1 MTSEGNR
8 DISLKEYMEYT
19 DEFGVDSYV
28 TLNDEVPLT
37 IGKRRGKQSVLRNEK
52 WLKEQLET
60 AKNKEGIIANIQ
72 VTENQQLL
80 QDQLDLINQNA
91 SKLLGVNVSG
101 LHLGES
107 TKQREELL
115 TTIFEAIPENLVRFV
130 TGPNSPSEVL
140 DSIRLGADVTVCS
153 YPFLLAE
160 KAYCSW

>member
-72 VTENQQLL
+72 VTER
-80 QDQLDLINQNA
+80 I
-91 SKLLGVNVSG
+91 
-101 LHLGES
+101 
-107 TKQREELL
+107 
-115 TTIFEAIPENLVRFV
+115 
-130 TGPNSPSEVL
+130 
-140 DSIRLGADVTVCS
+140 
-153 YPFLLAE
+153 
-160 KAYCSW
+160 SWTS

>member
-8 DISLKEYMEYT
+8 DLSLKEYMEYT
-19 DEFGVDSYV
+19 DEFGIDSYV

-52 WLKEQLET
+52 WLKD
-60 AKNKEGIIANIQ
+60 IIANIQ

-91 SKLLGVNVSG
+91 SRLLGVHVSG

-107 TKQREELL
+107 PKQREELL

>member
-8 DISLKEYMEYT
+8 DISLKEYMDYT

-107 TKQREELL
+107 PKQREELL

>member
-91 SKLLGVNVSG
+91 SKLLGINVSG

>member
-8 DISLKEYMEYT
+8 DISLKEYMDYT

-91 SKLLGVNVSG
+91 SKLLGINVSG

>member
-8 DISLKEYMEYT
+8 DISLKEYMDYT